1 MGAPSRDCPE
11 GLVPVPTTD
20 PEFCVQ
26 PYEAFVEDDGTASSQ
41 QGATPDIHVSFV
53 EAQEA
58 CRNTIIDG
66 QPMRLINHQEWKQAG
81 GHRPYPWG
89 DAYAANKCV
98 LDSPETHGQW
108 ATVQPSGSMPDCVSE
123 YGVYDQIGNAW
134 EWVDI
139 QQTATRAAW
148 LKMVQEH
155 GYDVT
160 VKQTLIEADEGLLS
174 KLQYRAVCVN
184 MKGLAIDQHLIV
196 VDLNAPIADDCVT
209 AGQGYLWF
217 NDTDASQGTEI
228 PKPGSL
234 LPVELWGKRVV
245 WDKSRDGEA
254 VGAKVGGSFYSGGES
269 TLHSFWVGHLPTFGG
284 SIGFRCSY

>member
-1 MGAPSRDCPE
+1 MGSLSRDCPE
-11 GLVPVPTTD
+11 GLVPVPTSN

-26 PYEAFVEDDGTASSQ
+26 PYEAFILDDGTASNK
-41 QGATPDIHVSFV
+41 QGTTPDIHVSFV

-66 QPMRLINHQEWKQAG
+66 QSMRLINHQEWKQAG

-89 DAYAANKCV
+89 DAYAAKKCI

-184 MKGLAIDQHLIV
+184 MKGLAIDQQLIV
-196 VDLNAPIADDCVT
+196 VDLNTPLQTIGIP
-209 AGQGYLWF
+209 GQGYLWF

-228 PKPGSL
+228 PKAGSL

-254 VGAKVGGSFYSGGES
+254 VGAKVGVVLFWRRVHFTLFLGGA
-269 TLHSFWVGHLPTFGG
+269 LADVWGVHR
-284 SIGFRCSY
+284 IRCTY